1 MFYDVP
7 DFHWPALVNR
17 WQVPLYLIE
26 LGAQGKRPAFFPV
39 AVRLAAAA
47 GVAAPDARVAT
58 TTMMVLIGL
67 LTGHG
72 VMPLVCVGGSSGF
85 ADAVY
90 WPFRTDIKPFTRG
103 AKSW

>member
-7 DFHWPALVNR
+7 NFHWPALVNR

-26 LGAQGKRPAFFPV
+26 LGALGKRPAFFPV

-58 TTMMVLIGL
+58 TTMMVLIRLLASHGL
-67 LTGHG
+67 A
-72 VMPLVCVGGSSGF
+72 PLVCVEAVGGLQVQSIWRPVRASIRQ
-85 ADAVY
+85 AILPD
-90 WPFRTDIKPFTRG
+90 
-103 AKSW
+103 